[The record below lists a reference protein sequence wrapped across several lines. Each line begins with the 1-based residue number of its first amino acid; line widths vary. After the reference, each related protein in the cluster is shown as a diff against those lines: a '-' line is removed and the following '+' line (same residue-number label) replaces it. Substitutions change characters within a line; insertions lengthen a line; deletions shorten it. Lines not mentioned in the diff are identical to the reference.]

1 MVPQNSGSTAMAA
14 AAKSGDTLRVH
25 YTGTLADGVEFDS
38 SAGGDPLEF
47 VLGAGQMIPGFDAA
61 MHGMTVGERKTFT
74 IVAAEAYG
82 PHHPEAIRE
91 IPLGELPEGMD
102 VSVGAMLQAEDSHGH
117 QIVFAVVALTDETVT
132 LDANHPL
139 AGEDLTFQVELV
151 EIV

>member
-1 MVPQNSGSTAMAA
+1 MAA

-25 YTGTLADGVEFDS
+25 YTGTLVDGVEFDS

-61 MHGMTVGERKTFT
+61 MHGMSVGERKTFT

-82 PHHPEAIRE
+82 PHDAEAVRE
-91 IPLGELPEGMD
+91 IPRNELPDGMD
-102 VSVGAMLQAEDSHGH
+102 VSVGAMLEAEDAQGH